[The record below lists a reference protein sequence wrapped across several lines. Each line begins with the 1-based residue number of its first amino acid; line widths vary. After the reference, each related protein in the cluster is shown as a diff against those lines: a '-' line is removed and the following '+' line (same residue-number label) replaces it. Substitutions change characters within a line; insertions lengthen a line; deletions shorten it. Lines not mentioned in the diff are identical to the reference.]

1 MRNEWGDNKLLR
13 QVKMEL
19 RHINVPNVCHFKLA
33 YFKTSAKKK
42 RRSNPTT
49 LAKLARNLK
58 KYSTA
63 SPEASCSFSFIPSQ
77 IDLVKHISS
86 IYMYYIDISRDALKF
101 IKMKIT
107 SKQ

>member
-1 MRNEWGDNKLLR
+1 MSF
-13 QVKMEL
+13 Q
-19 RHINVPNVCHFKLA
+19 A
-33 YFKTSAKKK
+33 YIFQNFSNKKK
-42 RRSNPTT
+42 KGNPTT

-86 IYMYYIDISRDALKF
+86 IYMYYIGISRDTLKF